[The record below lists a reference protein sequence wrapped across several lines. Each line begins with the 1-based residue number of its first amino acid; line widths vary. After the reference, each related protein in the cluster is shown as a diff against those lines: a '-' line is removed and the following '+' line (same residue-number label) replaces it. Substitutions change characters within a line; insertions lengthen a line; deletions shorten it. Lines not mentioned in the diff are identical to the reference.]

1 MQQLIS
7 HLGKAVS
14 ARLSGLN
21 NRSLTLNKW
30 LRNAARRVQI
40 SEQNFNTKGQQLLVI
55 VKQFVSKFAKLLT
68 KPLI

>member
-1 MQQLIS
+1 M
-7 HLGKAVS
+7 S